1 MHTNQPICCTATL
14 TKKELLMN
22 TTTTPKMR
30 DQKGCTLEK
39 VQGTLTKFKSAWV
52 SKSKEQYVSHLE
64 LLLVLGSLSSR
75 SGRGS
80 IEKNLIQ
87 SAKNNSKLLDAI
99 KRSEKLVSMC
109 DIANFEKDFYFSKRE
124 FLEIV
129 ENFIF
134 EHDRNLVSPH
144 DSEEVEKIVKCFFDN
159 TTRID
164 CTWKDF
170 ERYVLTPLL
179 FCN

>member
-1 MHTNQPICCTATL
+1 
-14 TKKELLMN
+14 MN

-30 DQKGCTLEK
+30 DQ
-39 VQGTLTKFKSAWV
+39 GTLTKFKLAWV
-52 SKSKEQYVSHLE
+52 SKSNEQYVSHLE
-64 LLLVLGSLSSR
+64 LLLVLGSLSSI

-87 SAKNNSKLLDAI
+87 SAKGAFTGNNSKLSDAT
-99 KRSEKLVSMC
+99 KRHQLYTQIVSMC

-129 ENFIF
+129 QSFIF
-134 EHDRNLVSPH
+134 EHDRDLVSPH
-144 DSEEVEKIVKCFFDN
+144 DSGEAEKIVRCFFDN

-170 ERYVLTPLL
+170 ERYVMTPLL

>member
-1 MHTNQPICCTATL
+1 
-14 TKKELLMN
+14 MN

-30 DQKGCTLEK
+30 DQ
-39 VQGTLTKFKSAWV
+39 GTLTKFKLAWV
-52 SKSKEQYVSHLE
+52 SKSNEKYVSHLE
-64 LLLVLGSLSSR
+64 LLLVLGSLSSI

-80 IEKNLIQ
+80 IEKNLLE
-87 SAKNNSKLLDAI
+87 SAKNNSKLLDAT
-99 KRSEKLVSMC
+99 KKKLVSMC
-109 DIANFEKDFYFSKRE
+109 DIVNFEKDFYFSKRE

-129 ENFIF
+129 QSFIF
-134 EHDRNLVSPH
+134 EHDRDLVSPH
-144 DSEEVEKIVKCFFDN
+144 DSGEAEKIVRCFFDN

-170 ERYVLTPLL
+170 ERYVMTPLL